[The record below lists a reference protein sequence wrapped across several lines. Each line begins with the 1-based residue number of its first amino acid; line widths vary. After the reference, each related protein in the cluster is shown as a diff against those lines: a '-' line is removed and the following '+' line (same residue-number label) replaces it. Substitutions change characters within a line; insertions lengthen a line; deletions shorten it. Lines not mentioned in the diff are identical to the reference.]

1 MRIATTIDDFDAADL
16 DALTGDC
23 LFGSQL
29 LSFVELEH
37 RERAE
42 ILYFYEERDGRLE
55 AFAPGYV
62 YRDDVPLTFRLG
74 DFVGDAA
81 SRDGVR
87 AMRSHLVVGVPIRL
101 RSRIFA
107 TDDEG
112 IRNLTRDIVGWARD
126 EGLSAVVLPFVLGSD
141 ASLRAHLQDEGFAS
155 AFYEGDFY
163 LPISGATMDE
173 FLQSIPRGPRKRFV
187 NDMNHF
193 TQSGLGMQPVTA
205 VASYADTLADLHKSL
220 MDRYSRPAV
229 EFTRES
235 FVRFERQIRDRHVL
249 VTTAGDRVVGFSI
262 SIAGSGVM
270 HVLRYGRD
278 DTAEGDARIYANLGY
293 VEPVRW
299 AVAQGLDRVHF
310 GKAAHRA
317 KTLRGCL
324 YEEGI
329 VYALCLDSD
338 DQAEVEVAF
347 KQLDTANRERFA
359 ALCAGS

>member
-1 MRIATTIDDFDAADL
+1 MRIATTIDEFDPAEL

-23 LFGSQL
+23 LFSSQF
-29 LSFVELEH
+29 LSFVEAEH
-37 RERAE
+37 AGRAD
-42 ILYFYEERDGRLE
+42 IRYFYQERDGRLA
-55 AFAPGYV
+55 AFAPAYI
-62 YRDDVPLTFRLG
+62 YRQDIPLTFRLG
-74 DFVGDAA
+74 DFVGTAA
-81 SRDGVR
+81 SRPGVR
-87 AMRSHLVVGVPIRL
+87 AAGSHLVVGVPFRL

-107 TDDEG
+107 TGDDAIGDLVRG
-112 IRNLTRDIVGWARD
+112 IVAWARD
-126 EGLSAVVLPFVLGSD
+126 EGLGAVVFPFVLGSD
-141 ASLRAHLQDEGFAS
+141 AALGGHLRDGNFAS

-163 LPISGATMDE
+163 LPIAGTTMEE

-193 TQSGLGMQPVTA
+193 EHSGVDLRPVTA
-205 VASYADTLADLHKSL
+205 VEPYADTLAALHKAL
-220 MDRYSRPAV
+220 MDRYNRPAV

-235 FVRFERQIRDRHVL
+235 FLRFDQRIRDRHVL
-249 VTTAGDRVVGFSI
+249 LGTAGGRVVGFSL
-262 SIAGSGVM
+262 SIHGNGVM

-278 DTAEGDARIYANLGY
+278 DTAEGDPRIYANLGY

-317 KTLRGCL
+317 KTLRGCR

-329 VYALCLDSD
+329 VYALCLDRD

-359 ALCAGS
+359 ALCAG